1 MIFLTIEKILCFN
14 DCLDNLYNFCWEK
27 LHHVCRAEGWS
38 RGGEFLVSLFVQFFN
53 TCISKQITMRTS
65 VLASSFWLSYCSNE
79 GMQTIYRTYLTE
91 KIMIVSTKG
100 ADCTVIYFSGIW
112 AISVKDICV
121 KIFQGFIFLDFD
133 HP

>member
-1 MIFLTIEKILCFN
+1 
-14 DCLDNLYNFCWEK
+14 
-27 LHHVCRAEGWS
+27 
-38 RGGEFLVSLFVQFFN
+38 
-53 TCISKQITMRTS
+53 
-65 VLASSFWLSYCSNE
+65 
-79 GMQTIYRTYLTE
+79 
-91 KIMIVSTKG
+91 MIVSTKG

>member
-1 MIFLTIEKILCFN
+1 MKEWRNANYIQ
-14 DCLDNLYNFCWEK
+14 D
-27 LHHVCRAEGWS
+27 
-38 RGGEFLVSLFVQFFN
+38 
-53 TCISKQITMRTS
+53 
-65 VLASSFWLSYCSNE
+65 LS
-79 GMQTIYRTYLTE
+79 E